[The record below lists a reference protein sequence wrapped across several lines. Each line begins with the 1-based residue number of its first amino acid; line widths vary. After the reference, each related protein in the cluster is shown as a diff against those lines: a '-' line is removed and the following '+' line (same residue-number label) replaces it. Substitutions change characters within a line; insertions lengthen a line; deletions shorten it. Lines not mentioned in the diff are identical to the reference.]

1 MVIHMIPINTIVC
14 GDCLTILKTMPDKCV
29 DLIFY
34 DPPYNIKKEYD
45 GYNDDLSEPA
55 YEAWMRDIAR
65 ECERVSIN
73 GVVVY
78 IGGKLTRLFG
88 NIYPESHLII
98 VEKRAAGV
106 FAGNYMLQYH
116 SMYST
121 ATPILKCKDLWNDV
135 RLPGEG
141 YFFKENRYDHPGLTG
156 LEFTQ
161 KIISTFTK
169 EGDTVLDPFVGS
181 GTTAVACIKTQRNY
195 IGIEQSEKYCATARK
210 RISETDSK
218 LGDFF

>member
-1 MVIHMIPINTIVC
+1 
-14 GDCLTILKTMPDKCV
+14 MPDKCV
-29 DLIFY
+29 DLVFY

-45 GYNDDLSEPA
+45 GYDDDLSEPA
-55 YEAWMRDIAR
+55 YEAWMRETAR

-121 ATPILKCKDLWNDV
+121 AKPILKCKDLWNDV

-161 KIISTFTK
+161 KVLTTFTK
-169 EGDTVLDPFVGS
+169 EGDTVLDPFMGS

-195 IGIEQSEKYCATARK
+195 IGIEQSEKYCAIANK
-210 RISETDSK
+210 RVSETDSK